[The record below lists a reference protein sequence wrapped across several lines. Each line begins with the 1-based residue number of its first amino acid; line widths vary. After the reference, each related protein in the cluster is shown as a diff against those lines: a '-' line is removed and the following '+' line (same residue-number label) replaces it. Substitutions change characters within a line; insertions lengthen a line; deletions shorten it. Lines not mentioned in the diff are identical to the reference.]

1 MRRET
6 AGALID
12 FLIIAV
18 IVFAIAKFILKEET
32 VTKID
37 SPIKLGYTFVK
48 RN

>member
-6 AGALID
+6 VGALID

-18 IVFAIAKFILKEET
+18 IVFAIAKFILKEGT
-32 VTKID
+32 VTKND
-37 SPIKLGYTFVK
+37 SPRKLGYPFVK